1 MDDQSDT
8 TSEAV
13 SEALRDAARPF
24 RCEVCRWSGKKGQTS
39 ERNGCA
45 ACPRCGRFAYP
56 DLTRLEKS

>member
-1 MDDQSDT
+1 MHDDSNT

-13 SEALRDAARPF
+13 TEAMRDAARPF
-24 RCEVCRWSGKKGQTS
+24 RCEGCNWRGKKGGCC

-56 DLTRLEKS
+56 DVTRLEKS